1 MNERRQTGAAG
12 RSGAKRAGFACRCR
26 RILGQKYGFCDDF
39 GEARDV
45 LEIPDEAERAL
56 AGGGDFCLQK
66 VWEIPEKRVTKFGNC
81 TLLFGAGVLK

>member
-1 MNERRQTGAAG
+1 MREGKLGLPGGLGRRDRVLPAAVGGSWG
-12 RSGAKRAGFACRCR
+12 RNTD
-26 RILGQKYGFCDDF
+26 FCDDL

-56 AGGGDFCLQK
+56 AGGEDFCLQK

>member
-1 MNERRQTGAAG
+1 MREGKLGLSGGPGRRERVLPVAVGGSWG
-12 RSGAKRAGFACRCR
+12 RNTD
-26 RILGQKYGFCDDF
+26 FCDDF

>member
-1 MNERRQTGAAG
+1 MREGKLGLPGGLGRRDRALPVAAG
-12 RSGAKRAGFACRCR
+12 GSWGRNTD
-26 RILGQKYGFCDDF
+26 FCDDF

-56 AGGGDFCLQK
+56 AGDGDFCLQK

>member
-1 MNERRQTGAAG
+1 MREGKLG
-12 RSGAKRAGFACRCR
+12 LPGS
-26 RILGQKYGFCDDF
+26 LGQRDRVLPVAVGGSWGRNTDFCDDF

-45 LEIPDEAERAL
+45 LEIPDEAEQAL

>member
-1 MNERRQTGAAG
+1 MREGKLGLPGGLGRRGRVLPAAAG
-12 RSGAKRAGFACRCR
+12 GSWGRNTD
-26 RILGQKYGFCDDF
+26 FCDDL

>member
-1 MNERRQTGAAG
+1 MREGKLGLLGGLGRRDRVLPAAAG
-12 RSGAKRAGFACRCR
+12 GSWGRNTD
-26 RILGQKYGFCDDF
+26 FCDDF

-45 LEIPDEAERAL
+45 LEIPDEAEGAL

-66 VWEIPEKRVTKFGNC
+66 VWEIPEKRATKFGNC